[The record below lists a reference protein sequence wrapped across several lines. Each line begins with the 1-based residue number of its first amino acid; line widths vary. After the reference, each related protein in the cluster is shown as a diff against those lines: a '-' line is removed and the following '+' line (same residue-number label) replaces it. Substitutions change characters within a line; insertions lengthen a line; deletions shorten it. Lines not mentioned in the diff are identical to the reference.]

1 MAGRPAGAVVYP
13 ARRTHESPG
22 ETTMITR
29 RGILALASSAC
40 AVIVLCAPAVAGE
53 AQPFNPAAFAAA
65 QKSGKPILVEVS
77 APWCPIC
84 KAQKPIIAKLA
95 ADPRFKDLQ
104 VFDVDFD
111 TRKDVLKQFNARMQ
125 STLIAFK
132 GEKEV
137 GRSVGETQPEWIE
150 GLVEK
155 TL

>member
-1 MAGRPAGAVVYP
+1 M
-13 ARRTHESPG
+13 T
-22 ETTMITR
+22 TR
-29 RGILALASSAC
+29 RQLLAVAWLALSISPAI
-40 AVIVLCAPAVAGE
+40 AVDPV
-53 AQPFNPAAFAAA
+53 PFQQAAFDAA
-65 QKSGKPILVEVS
+65 QKAGKPILIEVS

-84 KAQKPIIAKLA
+84 KAQKPIIAKLTQ
-95 ADPRFKDLQ
+95 DPRFKDLL

-111 TRKDVLKQFNARMQ
+111 SRKDVLKGFNARMQ

-132 GEKEV
+132 GEAEV

>member
-1 MAGRPAGAVVYP
+1 M
-13 ARRTHESPG
+13 T
-22 ETTMITR
+22 TR
-29 RGILALASSAC
+29 RRILALVPFAC
-40 AVIVLCAPAVAGE
+40 AALALSAPAMAGE
-53 AQPFNPAAFAAA
+53 MQPFSPAAFEAA

-84 KAQKPIIAKLA
+84 KTQKPIIAKLS

-111 TRKDVLKQFNARMQ
+111 SRKDVLRQFNARMQ

-132 GEKEV
+132 GETEV

-150 GLVEK
+150 GLIEK